1 MVQPEV
7 DPQPHTVYGP
17 KDKIILNSVFV
28 STFFKCFFFFFAK
41 PLKGEETCRR
51 RSELAVINALF
62 YFSCGLSTIKLFLYL
77 SEREGKLCLKKK
89 SVRSSE
95 KKNALLIP
103 IYVFITVFLF
113 FLMRRQTE
121 LLPGSVGMV
130 CLCV

>member
-1 MVQPEV
+1 MVQPEL
-7 DPQPHTVYGP
+7 DPQPPTGP
-17 KDKIILNSVFV
+17 KEKIILNSVFV
-28 STFFKCFFFFFAK
+28 STFFKCFFFFAK

-89 SVRSSE
+89 KSVKSRE
-95 KKNALLIP
+95 KKNTLLIP

-113 FLMRRQTE
+113 FF
-121 LLPGSVGMV
+121 
-130 CLCV
+130 